1 MVMKMTNTYPYKIAA
16 LYRFVALSDIPA
28 LKDRVAAECTRLN
41 ICGTLLIAPEGINGT
56 IAGAPDDLD
65 TIVDFLDG
73 LFAVRQGELKY
84 SHASDKPFKRMKVRP
99 KKEIITMKQPDADP
113 TKLVG
118 TYVAP
123 KDWNAIISDPDVV
136 VLDTRNQ
143 YETAVGTFRGAID
156 PKTEFFTE
164 FPDFVKQHLD
174 PAKHKKVAMYCT
186 GGIRCEKASSY
197 MLSQGFE
204 EVYHLKGGIL
214 QYLEDIPAE
223 ESLWDGGCFVFD
235 QRVAVTHGLKE
246 GTWDIC
252 LGCGHPLTPEEHDHD
267 AYEAGVSCS
276 HCHAGLSDERR
287 TMLRQRHNF
296 LIRERGEGTRA

>member
-65 TIVDFLDG
+65 AIVDFLDG

-143 YETAVGTFRGAID
+143 YETAVGTFRGAVD

-214 QYLEDIPAE
+214 QYLEDVPAE

-252 LGCGHPLTPEEHDHD
+252 LGCGHPLAPEEHAHE

-276 HCHAGLSDERR
+276 HCHEGLSEERR
-287 TMLRQRHNF
+287 NMLRQRHNF